1 MTDAV
6 ASDIATI
13 ARIDAVPSILEIA
26 CRITGLRFA
35 AVARVT
41 DTSWTACAV
50 RDEIAF
56 GLEAGG
62 SLDLKTT
69 ICDEIRDSRTGVI
82 IDQVSKDPVF
92 RDHHTPRQYGFESYI
107 SIPILRRDGSFFG
120 TLCALDPLPAKLSE
134 PGIVGTFENFARLIG
149 LQLDLQ
155 DDLARKD
162 AELANAG
169 QIAEIRERF
178 IAILGHDLR
187 NPVAAIEAGATML
200 ERMEHDAG
208 GASILSQMKQ
218 STRRIG
224 MLIEDILDFARG
236 KLGSGL
242 ILNSQPVSSLEA
254 PLEQVIAELQMVH
267 PDRPID
273 LDIDL
278 TQPVTCDVERIT
290 QLTSNL
296 VGNALTH
303 GAPDEPVRVTAKSE
317 DGLFRLS
324 VVNGGSPIPQD
335 LLPTLFQPFTRSAE
349 GRSRNGL
356 GLGLF
361 IASEI
366 AKAHDGTLEVLSS
379 EDETRFT
386 LTMPCAC

>member
-6 ASDIATI
+6 ANDIAAI

-56 GLEAGG
+56 GLEVGG

-69 ICDEIRDSRTGVI
+69 ICDEIRDSGKGVI
-82 IDQVSKDPVF
+82 IDHVAEDPVF
-92 RDHHTPRQYGFESYI
+92 RNHHTPRRYGFESYI
-107 SIPILRRDGSFFG
+107 SIPINKKDGSFFG

-134 PGIVGTFENFARLIG
+134 PGIVATFESFAQLIG

-155 DDLARKD
+155 DDLVRKD
-162 AELANAG
+162 AELADAG
-169 QIAEIRERF
+169 RTAEIRERF

-187 NPVAAIEAGATML
+187 NPVAAIEAGTTML
-200 ERMEHDAG
+200 EKIEHDAR
-208 GASILSQMKQ
+208 ASSILGQMKQ

-224 MLIEDILDFARG
+224 MLIEDLLDFARG
-236 KLGSGL
+236 RLGSGL
-242 ILNSQPVSSLEA
+242 TLNAQLMSSLEA
-254 PLEQVIAELQMVH
+254 PLEQVITELQMVH
-267 PDRPID
+267 PNRSID
-273 LDIDL
+273 VDIDL
-278 TQPVTCDVERIT
+278 VQPVTCDVERIT

-296 VGNALTH
+296 VGNAMTH
-303 GAPDEPVRVTAKSE
+303 GAPDQPVRVTAKSE
-317 DGLFRLS
+317 DGVFTLS
-324 VVNGGSPIPQD
+324 VANGGTPIPAEI
-335 LLPTLFQPFTRSAE
+335 LPTLFRPFTRSAE
-349 GRSRNGL
+349 GQSRNGL

-361 IASEI
+361 IANEI
-366 AKAHDGTLEVLSS
+366 AKAHDGTIEVVSV
-379 EDETRFT
+379 EGETCFT
-386 LTMPCAC
+386 LTMPCTC